1 MKKFNQL
8 GTTNPIIQAPMAGG
22 ITTTEL
28 VTAVSNAGSLG
39 MIGAGYMSAD
49 DLKNQI
55 KEVREQ
61 SEAPFG
67 VNIFVPQ
74 PFQTEEKA
82 VNEMKKQL
90 QPYYD
95 KFHINSEEVATPTA
109 EAVYEK
115 YEAQIEIAIQ
125 EKVAVCSFTFGVPE
139 QSKVEALQTNG
150 IITIGTA
157 TTLEEA
163 KIVEARGMDA
173 VVLQGSEAGGHR
185 GSFIEAPSPSI
196 GLMSLL
202 TQTDGV
208 ISIPV
213 IASGGV
219 MDRRGLEAV
228 LALGASFVQL
238 GTAFLLTEESGAH
251 PLHKE
256 KILETPGE
264 HTVVTKAFSGK
275 EARGIHNTF
284 IDEMELADISLPYP
298 VLNSLTQPIRKEAK
312 QVNNIEM
319 MSLWA
324 GQGTLLGRKQ
334 SAASLIYHLTSP

>member
-1 MKKFNQL
+1 MTKTNQL

-39 MIGAGYMSAD
+39 MIGAGYMRAED
-49 DLKNQI
+49 VKNQI
-55 KEVREQ
+55 KEVKKQ

-67 VNIFVPQ
+67 VNFFVPQ
-74 PFQTEEKA
+74 PFQTDEKA
-82 VNEMKKQL
+82 VKKMKKQL

-95 KFHINSEEVATPTA
+95 KFQINSDEVAVPTA

-115 YEAQIEIAIQ
+115 YEAQIEAAIQ

-139 QSKVEALQTNG
+139 QSKVEDLQANG

-163 KIVEARGMDA
+163 KTIEARGMDA

-202 TQTDGV
+202 TQTADA

-213 IASGGV
+213 IASGGI
-219 MDRRGLEAV
+219 MDQRGIEAV

-251 PLHKE
+251 PLHKK

-264 HTVVTKAFSGK
+264 YTVVTNVFSGK
-275 EARGIHNTF
+275 KARGIHNKF
-284 IDEMELADISLPYP
+284 IDEMELADVSLPYP

-312 QVNNIEM
+312 QVNDIEM

-324 GQGTLLGRKQ
+324 GQGTLLGKEQ
-334 SAASLIYHLTSP
+334 SAAAFIHQLISQ